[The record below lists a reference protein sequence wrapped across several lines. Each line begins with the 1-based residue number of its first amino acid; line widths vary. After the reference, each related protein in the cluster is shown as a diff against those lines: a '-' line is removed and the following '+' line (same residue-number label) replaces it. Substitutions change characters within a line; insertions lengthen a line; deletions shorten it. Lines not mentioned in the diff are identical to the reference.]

1 MKKRVVPRE
10 VVESPET
17 REPATSVIM
26 LGELPFSIAA
36 PSMRKSKNACT
47 KLMYPMR
54 KPSNEKPGGF
64 FTPKSTIESADLGQS
79 LTIARLHLPK
89 TTASYRLTVFRLTAN
104 RLLYDHSSLYGCFD
118 HRTESIFFEVNTSAQ
133 SPLRLGLDRIIRS
146 FVSGR
151 WVNHAGLRRSSIAIT
166 G

>member
-1 MKKRVVPRE
+1 MKPPGFDSFRTSGPLQRCNHHGCILPCVAGYGGKVKTHVPNSCILCR
-10 VVESPET
+10 SPLT
-17 REPATSVIM
+17 RNQ
-26 LGELPFSIAA
+26 GE
-36 PSMRKSKNACT
+36 
-47 KLMYPMR
+47 
-54 KPSNEKPGGF
+54 
-64 FTPKSTIESADLGQS
+64 FTPKSTIESAALGQS
-79 LTIARLHLPK
+79 LTLAGLHLPK

-104 RLLYDHSSLYGCFD
+104 QVLYDHPSLYGCFN

-151 WVNHAGLRRSSIAIT
+151 RVNHAGLRRSSIAIT